1 MSEENDV
8 KDADLS
14 GLPAE
19 RLIEMLRDKRKA
31 EASLRQRL
39 RDAEASRDAAVEQ
52 VRSWQGT
59 QFADLAREA
68 GVVDTA
74 LGDVAGL
81 VDVGSLLTDD
91 GLVDGGKVADALK
104 TLRTERP
111 HLFAVAPGSTAIGGG
126 GFRGDTLT
134 PDPVAPTWGDVL
146 HAAR

>member
-19 RLIEMLRDKRKA
+19 RLIEMLKDKRKA

-59 QFADLAREA
+59 QFADLARDA

-74 LGDVAGL
+74 LGDIAGL
-81 VDVGSLLTDD
+81 VEIGSLLSDD
-91 GLVDGGKVADALK
+91 GLVDGDKVSEALK
-104 TLRTERP
+104 VLRTQRP
-111 HLFAVAPGSTAIGGG
+111 HLFAVTPGSVGTGGVGFAG
-126 GFRGDTLT
+126 GTVS
-134 PDPVAPTWGDVL
+134 PEPQAATWGDVL

>member
-1 MSEENDV
+1 MTEENVV

-39 RDAEASRDAAVEQ
+39 RDAETARDTAVEQ

-74 LGDVAGL
+74 LGDIAGL
-81 VDVGSLLTDD
+81 VPLDTLVGDD
-91 GLVDGGKVADALK
+91 GLVDAGKVSEAMK
-104 TLRTERP
+104 GLRSQRP
-111 HLFAVAPGSTAIGGG
+111 HLFAASPANVGTGGVGFSGGTLSPEPKTA
-126 GFRGDTLT
+126 
-134 PDPVAPTWGDVL
+134 TWGDVL
-146 HAAR
+146 HAAP

>member
-1 MSEENDV
+1 MSDENDV

-39 RDAEASRDAAVEQ
+39 RDAETSRDAAVQQ

-81 VDVGSLLTDD
+81 VEMDALLSDD
-91 GLVDGGKVADALK
+91 GLVDGDKVSDALK
-104 TLRTERP
+104 TLRSQRP
-111 HLFAVAPGSTAIGGG
+111 HLFAVSPASVATGGG
-126 GFRGDTLT
+126 RFTGDTLS
-134 PDPVAPTWGDVL
+134 PEPVTPTWGDVL
-146 HAAR
+146 HAGR